1 VDKTADVAVIGGG
14 AVGTSVA
21 YFLAK
26 RNLDVILVE
35 KGGIAAGT
43 SGRCDGNVMI
53 ADTLPGYDCRLKRMS
68 QDLFPV
74 LARELDFDIG
84 WSQKGSVLVIESDI
98 EMEVAREYCSQMQ
111 GFGLPARILDRQEL
125 LEDEPHLAKDIV
137 GGMEMACDSA
147 INPMAMS
154 QGLAYAA
161 EKLGAKIQTHSVV
174 REIRRD
180 AKGRIERVVTDSND
194 ILTPRVVNAAGIW
207 ARDVGRM
214 VGLDVP
220 IEPRQGQLIVG
231 ERSFRV
237 GKRKLQEFGYI
248 MAKFERDD
256 YERSLTPQMEKYG
269 VAFVFE
275 PTEQGTFLIGSS
287 RWFAGRNLANS
298 LDVLRC
304 IAQRAVRFLPIL
316 KDVKFIRT
324 YAGLR
329 PYSPDHYPIVS
340 DTPVPGYYVAAG
352 HEGNGIGLAP
362 ISGQLIAQMIA
373 GEKTAIEVEPLRFS
387 RFDT

>member
-1 VDKTADVAVIGGG
+1 MDKTADVVVIGGG

-53 ADTLPGYDCRLKRMS
+53 ADTLPGYDCRLKRLS

-98 EMEVAREYCSQMQ
+98 EMEVAREYCGQMQ
-111 GFGLPARILDRQEL
+111 EFGLPARILDRQEV

-154 QGLAYAA
+154 QGLAYGA
-161 EKLGAKIQTHSVV
+161 EKLGAKIQIHSVV

-180 AKGRIERVVTDSND
+180 DQGRIERVVTDGNH

-207 ARDVGRM
+207 ANEVGRM
-214 VGLDVP
+214 VGLDLP

-231 ERSFRV
+231 ERSFQV

-248 MAKFERDD
+248 MAKFERND
-256 YERSLTPQMEKYG
+256 YERPRAG
-269 VAFVFE
+269 VRV
-275 PTEQGTFLIGSS
+275 
-287 RWFAGRNLANS
+287 ANK
-298 LDVLRC
+298 R
-304 IAQRAVRFLPIL
+304 QHRR
-316 KDVKFIRT
+316 R
-324 YAGLR
+324 
-329 PYSPDHYPIVS
+329 
-340 DTPVPGYYVAAG
+340 
-352 HEGNGIGLAP
+352 
-362 ISGQLIAQMIA
+362 
-373 GEKTAIEVEPLRFS
+373 
-387 RFDT
+387 